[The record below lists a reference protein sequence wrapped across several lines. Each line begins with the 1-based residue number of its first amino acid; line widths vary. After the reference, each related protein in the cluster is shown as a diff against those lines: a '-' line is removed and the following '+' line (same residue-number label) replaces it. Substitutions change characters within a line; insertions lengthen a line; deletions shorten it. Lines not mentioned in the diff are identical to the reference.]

1 MVENFSRL
9 TEEAEVP
16 IFDEHKGNN
25 AVKEIIIIEPRV
37 KQRVL
42 WALTFGSTHKIK
54 LWELKSAF
62 TQTLKLWEKDVQDFL
77 KAPGSNVIKAK
88 LLYESHEFANIK
100 WSDVMPKV

>member
-37 KQRVL
+37 K
-42 WALTFGSTHKIK
+42 
-54 LWELKSAF
+54 
-62 TQTLKLWEKDVQDFL
+62 
-77 KAPGSNVIKAK
+77 
-88 LLYESHEFANIK
+88 
-100 WSDVMPKV
+100 